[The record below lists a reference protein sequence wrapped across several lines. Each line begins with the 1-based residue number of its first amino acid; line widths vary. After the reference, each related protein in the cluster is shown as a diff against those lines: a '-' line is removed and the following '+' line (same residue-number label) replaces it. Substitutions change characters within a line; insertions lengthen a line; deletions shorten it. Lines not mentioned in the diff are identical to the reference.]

1 MAKEKPAHE
10 VRLGSVKAA
19 IWRNETTNG
28 VRFNVTLARLYK
40 DGDQWKSSDSLGRDD
55 LLVAAKVLDQAHT
68 WIHAQAQDDDG
79 NGATDRRTTRK

>member
-68 WIHAQAQDDDG
+68 WIHAQSQDDDG
-79 NGATDRRTTRK
+79 NGATDRRPTKK